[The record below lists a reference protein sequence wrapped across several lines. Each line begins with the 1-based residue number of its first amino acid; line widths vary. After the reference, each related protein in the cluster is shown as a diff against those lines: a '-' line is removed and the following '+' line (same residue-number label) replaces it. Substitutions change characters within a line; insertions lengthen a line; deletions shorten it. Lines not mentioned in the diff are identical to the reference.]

1 MIVFMQLPLLLLSL
15 LRYLL
20 GEKYPNPETKH
31 HQMCYDEIKKKNS
44 NYVTNILLLNFPSF
58 LGRRQNGEI

>member
-31 HQMCYDEIKKKNS
+31 HQMCYDEIKKKIQIMS
-44 NYVTNILLLNFPSF
+44 QTFYYLTFQVS
-58 LGRRQNGEI
+58 